1 MNLKLKRTPGIYFV
15 GFMACGKST
24 IARLF
29 AEEIGWRF
37 ADLDEDI
44 EAGQKMTVQDIFTRF
59 GEEEFR
65 RIEADAIHRRVQMVR
80 RGTPSVLALGGGAFT
95 REENITLLTEH
106 GITVWIDT
114 PFEIVKQRVVQC
126 SHRPL
131 ARDPEEFE
139 QLYYSRRRFYER
151 AEVHVPVPD
160 GNSRNALK
168 RLVEM
173 CLLD

>member
-24 IARLF
+24 IARWY

-37 ADLDEDI
+37 ADLDEEI
-44 EAGQKMTVQDIFTRF
+44 EARQKMTIQEIFAKF
-59 GEEEFR
+59 GEDEFR
-65 RIEADAIHRRVQMVR
+65 RIESEAIRNRVQMVR
-80 RGTPSVLALGGGAFT
+80 RGSPTVLSLGGGAFT
-95 REENITLLTEH
+95 REENITALTEH

-114 PFEIVKQRVVQC
+114 PLDIVRQRVAQC

-131 ARDPEEFE
+131 ARDAEEFE
-139 QLYYSRRRFYER
+139 RLYHARRPFYER
-151 AEVHVPVPD
+151 AEYHLPVPD
-160 GNSRNALK
+160 GNSRAALK
-168 RLVEM
+168 RLIDM